1 MRIGICDDEKN
12 IRQWLEQ
19 NTRQVCAKAE
29 IVQFEDGKTLLSY
42 TGKID
47 ILFLDIQMEGIDG
60 MEAARE
66 LRKAGNPVTI
76 IFVTAMED
84 YVYQAFDVEAFH
96 YLVKPFSREKFA
108 RVLAKAIGKKNHVVE
123 ETKGEKKYFFV
134 KSGSSHVKVF
144 MENIIF
150 AEVFNRKVVIH
161 TEKGDVEYYGKLTD
175 LEKEAGE
182 DFFRPHR
189 AYLVNFKY
197 IVRYDARTIYLEGG
211 EVLMAKQKYPEFV
224 KQYLQYNRR
233 RAKKNDEYNN

>member
-1 MRIGICDDEKN
+1 MIIGICDDEKYICEMLERHVN
-12 IRQWLEQ
+12 IICPE
-19 NTRQVCAKAE
+19 AE
-29 IVQFEDGKTLLSY
+29 VLLFSDGKSLLSY
-42 TGKID
+42 AGNLD

-66 LRKAGNPVTI
+66 LRRTENGVTI
-76 IFVTAMED
+76 IFVTALEE

-96 YLVKPFSREKFA
+96 YLVKPFTWEKFSQ
-108 RVLAKAIGKKNHVVE
+108 VLKAALKRHTKEVSGMK
-123 ETKGEKKYFFV
+123 ETERSIVV
-134 KSGSSHVKVF
+134 KSGSSHVKIPI
-144 MENIIF
+144 ENIIF

-161 TEKGDVEYYGKLTD
+161 TREGDVEYYGKLAD
-175 LEKEAGE
+175 LERMAGE

-197 IVRYDARTIYLEGG
+197 IFKYDARTIYLEGG

-233 RAKKNDEYNN
+233 KAAGHGNK